1 MIPAG
6 SLAMGDAMNE
16 TEKWMNEAN
25 LAVVLNSFY
34 MDMKEVESL

>member
-1 MIPAG
+1 
-6 SLAMGDAMNE
+6 MGDAMNE